1 MEDVAGGYQEAT
13 VGGMTVSSN
22 TETSEAITE
31 NLESDAK
38 PLDGESP
45 DPEKEEAD
53 AVAKAAAKLGEKG
66 GKAAAERR
74 AADKRNYDKAM
85 ADAEERA
92 SEARA
97 KEAKAEDSKKDKKGD
112 PRHDPKARVEEA
124 TRESAE
130 LKRELR
136 RERDERARERAEF
149 NARLEKIEKSGNG
162 AEHAAAPARH
172 ADEKPLEKD
181 FEDYGEFVEARSR
194 WAARQEYAE
203 VERKRTIHQQAAS
216 FANSVQQTFD
226 KFRESAL
233 KESIHERVAPE
244 LLDLVPTAMLEPN
257 ARPDQGNVIA
267 DEIVSSEQS
276 NALLLHFTEHPEDFQ
291 RIASLRTPR
300 DISREIAKIEA
311 RLESAQSSAS
321 PQRHVASQAKPPVR
335 PVSGS
340 PNASDPDA
348 VDDDMSFEEHARRMN
363 ARDQRMRRTAHG
375 R

>member
-22 TETSEAITE
+22 TETAEAIAE

-38 PLDGESP
+38 PLDGEVP

-66 GKAAAERR
+66 GKAAAEKR
-74 AADKRNYDKAM
+74 AI
-85 ADAEERA
+85 E
-92 SEARA
+92 A
-97 KEAKAEDSKKDKKGD
+97 KEAKAEEAKKDKKGD

-130 LKRELR
+130 LKRELK
-136 RERDERARERAEF
+136 RERDERARERSEF
-149 NARLEKIEKSGNG
+149 NARLEKIERGGNG
-162 AEHAAAPARH
+162 AEPAAAPARH

-257 ARPDQGNVIA
+257 ARPDQSNVIA
-267 DEIVSSEQS
+267 DEIIASPVA
-276 NALLLHFTEHPEDFQ
+276 NGLLLYFTEHPEDFQ
-291 RIASLRTPR
+291 RIATLRTPR
-300 DISREIAKIEA
+300 DISREMAKLEA
-311 RLESAQSSAS
+311 RLEAAPTATS
-321 PQRHVASQAKPPVR
+321 PRHVASTAKPPVR
-335 PVSGS
+335 PVTGS
-340 PNASDPDA
+340 PNAADPDE
-348 VDDDMSFEEHARRMN
+348 VNDDMSFEEHARRMN
-363 ARDQRMRRTAHG
+363 ARDARLRRGANA